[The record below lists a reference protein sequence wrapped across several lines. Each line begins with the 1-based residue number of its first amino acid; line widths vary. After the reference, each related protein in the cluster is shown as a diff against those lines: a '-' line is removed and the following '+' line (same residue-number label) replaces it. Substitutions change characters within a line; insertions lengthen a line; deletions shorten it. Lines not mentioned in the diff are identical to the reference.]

1 MVVYV
6 NSLVVSAQTTDVAT
20 SPTPPETR
28 INLGF
33 SINKEVVVEKS
44 ANTIKYRPETNLLT
58 VLWAYMSAR
67 AQTKLMEQSLLK
79 ARNRGRTIMD
89 EDRIEEMAS
98 NRQVEE
104 LPTSSGIATS
114 ENTRLSLSKNNKQ
127 TYFTEERVQIPINDN
142 WFSFRKLWAF
152 TGPGFLMS
160 IAYLDPGNIESDLQ
174 SGTTAMYKT
183 SSLPPAWRSSS
194 GRICNYPVVLH
205 QTAAHKQE
213 GAGRNSYITI
223 THSPPPLPH
232 EKRERVYQIQ

>member
-1 MVVYV
+1 
-6 NSLVVSAQTTDVAT
+6 
-20 SPTPPETR
+20 
-28 INLGF
+28 
-33 SINKEVVVEKS
+33 
-44 ANTIKYRPETNLLT
+44 
-58 VLWAYMSAR
+58 
-67 AQTKLMEQSLLK
+67 MEQSLLK

-174 SGTTAMYKT
+174 SGTTAMYKELAREKKRDTDCQT
-183 SSLPPAWRSSS
+183 STNDQADSTQ
-194 GRICNYPVVLH
+194 N
-205 QTAAHKQE
+205 
-213 GAGRNSYITI
+213 N
-223 THSPPPLPH
+223 
-232 EKRERVYQIQ
+232 